1 MSEITTIEN
10 STNYIH
16 VDELNDQT
24 YKSKFNRIPFLLDIY
39 ETNFSIDLVPYTSD
53 MKTTKTFLFATI
65 DMILRYIAE
74 MNEHDS
80 PVSDDYVFLN
90 KFITNIQV

>member
-1 MSEITTIEN
+1 MSETTTIEN

-16 VDELNDQT
+16 VDELNEQT
-24 YKSKFNRIPFLLDIY
+24 YKSKFNRIPFLLDIWN
-39 ETNFSIDLVPYTSD
+39 EFSIDLVPYSSD

-80 PVSDDYVFLN
+80 PVSDEYVF
-90 KFITNIQV
+90 K

>member
-1 MSEITTIEN
+1 MFFSSRI
-10 STNYIH
+10 
-16 VDELNDQT
+16 
-24 YKSKFNRIPFLLDIY
+24 SKKKYSLDLI
-39 ETNFSIDLVPYTSD
+39 PYTSN

-80 PVSDDYVFLN
+80 PVSNVHVF
-90 KFITNIQV
+90 

>member
-1 MSEITTIEN
+1 MFFSSRI
-10 STNYIH
+10 
-16 VDELNDQT
+16 
-24 YKSKFNRIPFLLDIY
+24 SKKKYSL
-39 ETNFSIDLVPYTSD
+39 DLVPYTSN

-80 PVSDDYVFLN
+80 PVSNVHVF
-90 KFITNIQV
+90 